1 MVSIR
6 ISILTFLQISFVYL
20 ETIKHDF
27 QVSQNHG
34 IDLEVNKI
42 CLISSFNKMV
52 DLLCLA
58 SCNFNQACLTVV
70 FDQSKGINENCFLYN
85 RYFQPNELIASST
98 STVYE
103 KNLGDYLKKI
113 NSLKFNWKG
122 Y

>member
-6 ISILTFLQISFVYL
+6 ISILTFLQLSFVYL

-27 QVSQNHG
+27 QVSQKHG
-34 IDLEVNKI
+34 IDLTVNKM
-42 CLISSFNKMV
+42 CLISSFNKMA

-58 SCNFNQACLTVV
+58 SCNVNQECLTVV
-70 FDQSKGINENCFLYN
+70 FDQSKEINANCFLYN
-85 RYFQPNELIASST
+85 RYFQSNELIVSST

-103 KNLGDYLKKI
+103 KNLGNYLKKI
-113 NSLKFNWKG
+113 NSLKFNFKG